1 MAEQERI
8 EILVSLRDTLSKAA
22 KIVEKAIDDIGDS
35 ATDTSGDLEVL
46 DGRLKKTGRTSVKTG
61 AQAKVAAGGIEDIGD
76 EALKSSVKLRLL
88 MKRMGK
94 VNGNGSSGLG
104 RFIRVGKAFRRLA
117 LVALIGLVADAVGI
131 LATALAGLGA
141 AAIAAL
147 AGLSPLSGLLV
158 AYPGLQAVQE
168 EAPAAE

>member
-76 EALKSSVKLRLL
+76 EALKSSVKLAR
-88 MKRMGK
+88 
-94 VNGNGSSGLG
+94 
-104 RFIRVGKAFRRLA
+104 ILA
-117 LVALIGLVADAVGI
+117 LM
-131 LATALAGLGA
+131 
-141 AAIAAL
+141 
-147 AGLSPLSGLLV
+147 PF
-158 AYPGLQAVQE
+158 
-168 EAPAAE
+168 